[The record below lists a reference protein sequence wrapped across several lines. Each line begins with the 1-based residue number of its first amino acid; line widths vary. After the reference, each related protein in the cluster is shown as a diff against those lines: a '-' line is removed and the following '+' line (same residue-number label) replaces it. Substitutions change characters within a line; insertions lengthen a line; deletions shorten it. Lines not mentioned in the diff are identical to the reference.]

1 LAELGVAFFGNIK
14 VLKRIEG
21 GGRDDAFA
29 QLYSRLSMRLIR
41 PVPLKADAIAL
52 AAAWDIHDEA
62 LVAFIVRIATIGGLR
77 GATFAVELAKMIA
90 LGERRALALDDLQAA
105 WSQLDAWGAA

>member
-1 LAELGVAFFGNIK
+1 MARTHAAADHRRSPTLEREAIEEIRSWNDLAELGAFFGIIK

-41 PVPLKADAIAL
+41 PVPP
-52 AAAWDIHDEA
+52 
-62 LVAFIVRIATIGGLR
+62 VRRCHRSGSGL
-77 GATFAVELAKMIA
+77 GHP
-90 LGERRALALDDLQAA
+90 
-105 WSQLDAWGAA
+105 